1 MSTRNS
7 MLRKRNEQAVTQPKD
22 VIQQAVVLRMSS
34 PTCKATQISLRDQ
47 LRKALENS
55 KTVRV
60 ERQSTPRKNEEWNMH
75 TQNKYW
81 VVSKLVIFCILLT
94 VASAQFDVPEA
105 DTSEEPWTGRWMPHP
120 PYSEPETNIID
131 VLHDREHGVKMGVK
145 TTECDDAK
153 TNLTM
158 DWDYSPSNYTCYNY
172 NSKIVPDWRI
182 KPILECE
189 NIPRYYTVLNY
200 NHQQELDINISQQRR
215 KLLKDIPPEPRRLAV
230 ASFRL
235 NTEHDIL
242 GKHLNRLGILPS
254 ASCILCHQQEEMDR
268 QHLAKCPALKSST
281 EVDRYWEARARIGT
295 HRPLWPRYG
304 EYKFVPRQR
313 WVHSLEHGAV
323 VMLYHPCANQLE
335 VNRLRHLVIRCL
347 RRHIITPHALLDEER
362 TNGILQGDL
371 LSPILFNVLT
381 HDVMKEMEG
390 VSTYIYANDMAIAA
404 TDLDNIQSALDTLSK
419 WAERNDIKINEE
431 KTELVVF
438 RKGGRLNEEENVKCN
453 GKQLKRKSD
462 FKYLGITIQTTGK
475 SFRLHIRSRVM
486 AATRA
491 MNEIRNITQLSI
503 STAMDLFR
511 IKILPILTYG
521 LESVGEYLTY
531 KQMEELERVKA
542 RGPKVRNN
550 APSERHLQDL
560 HEKKTSIP
568 EEFYAMCA
576 MQDRTW
582 TEANH
587 EMRHVTT
594 RLATYGFHHKVC
606 GNKTYHE
613 PNDKCVCVLCSELCD
628 RYHII
633 KCMKRQKSIA
643 AYSKDKYHQS
653 EEAADNRENP
663 SDLDAVAELIR
674 WHQAVIHP
682 LALVTWGCRLTMS
695 TVQPGIVQNFIKQH
709 ALQGPEKISKDGQY
723 DLGLKVAAQI
733 LTDTDDSI
741 LCPRH

>member
-1 MSTRNS
+1 
-7 MLRKRNEQAVTQPKD
+7 
-22 VIQQAVVLRMSS
+22 
-34 PTCKATQISLRDQ
+34 
-47 LRKALENS
+47 
-55 KTVRV
+55 
-60 ERQSTPRKNEEWNMH
+60 MH

-158 DWDYSPSNYTCYNY
+158 DWDYSPSDYTCYNY

-189 NIPRYYTVLNY
+189 NIPRYYTGRHECMNKSIHY
-200 NHQQELDINISQQRR
+200 DS
-215 KLLKDIPPEPRRLAV
+215 AV
-230 ASFRL
+230 P
-235 NTEHDIL
+235 T
-242 GKHLNRLGILPS
+242 
-254 ASCILCHQQEEMDR
+254 
-268 QHLAKCPALKSST
+268 
-281 EVDRYWEARARIGT
+281 YGT

-362 TNGILQGDL
+362 
-371 LSPILFNVLT
+371 
-381 HDVMKEMEG
+381 
-390 VSTYIYANDMAIAA
+390 
-404 TDLDNIQSALDTLSK
+404 
-419 WAERNDIKINEE
+419 
-431 KTELVVF
+431 
-438 RKGGRLNEEENVKCN
+438 
-453 GKQLKRKSD
+453 
-462 FKYLGITIQTTGK
+462 
-475 SFRLHIRSRVM
+475 
-486 AATRA
+486 
-491 MNEIRNITQLSI
+491 
-503 STAMDLFR
+503 
-511 IKILPILTYG
+511 
-521 LESVGEYLTY
+521 
-531 KQMEELERVKA
+531 
-542 RGPKVRNN
+542 
-550 APSERHLQDL
+550 
-560 HEKKTSIP
+560 
-568 EEFYAMCA
+568 
-576 MQDRTW
+576 
-582 TEANH
+582 
-587 EMRHVTT
+587 
-594 RLATYGFHHKVC
+594 
-606 GNKTYHE
+606 
-613 PNDKCVCVLCSELCD
+613 
-628 RYHII
+628 
-633 KCMKRQKSIA
+633 
-643 AYSKDKYHQS
+643 
-653 EEAADNRENP
+653 
-663 SDLDAVAELIR
+663 
-674 WHQAVIHP
+674 P